1 MDTQVIDNFLPE
13 ETFKKLKAL
22 IYKEDFPWYYHPTV
36 VGYEGE
42 IKSGDD
48 YDSGRF
54 HSLNSKEEDNF
65 WNVYATHLF
74 YNNDMPFS
82 KLCTPVYSLFV
93 PKFAEMK
100 LFKSLVRI
108 KANLYPYN
116 DTLKEHAQHM
126 DYPYSHKA
134 AIFSLNTCDGFTRL
148 ADGTKIDSVENRIL
162 LFDASKPHNST
173 NTTTSHGRYNLN
185 FNFL

>member
-1 MDTQVIDNFLPE
+1 MDPQVIDNFLPE
-13 ETFKKLKAL
+13 ETFKKLKSM
-22 IYKEDFPWYYHPTV
+22 IYKGDFPWFYHPTV

-42 IKSGDD
+42 FVDCENHEAH
-48 YDSGRF
+48 Y
-54 HSLNSKEEDNF
+54 LNSQEEDNL

-82 KLCTPVYSLFV
+82 KLFQPVYGLFV
-93 PKFAEMK
+93 PKFHEMK
-100 LFKSLVRI
+100 LFKSLIRI

-116 DTLKEHAQHM
+116 DTLREHARHM
-126 DYPYSHKA
+126 DYPYPHKA

-148 ADGTKIDSVENRIL
+148 EDGTKVDSVENRIL

-173 NTTTSHGRYNLN
+173 NTTTSHGRYNIN